1 MRQERHL
8 GHNFRKILTLRV
20 RHKPEVSEHAAL
32 GVSDDLYILYFRH
45 LSYLTLV
52 LAEQQWYL

>member
-8 GHNFRKILTLRV
+8 GHNIRKILTLRV

-32 GVSDDLYILYFRH
+32 GVSDDLDILSFRH

-52 LAEQQWYL
+52 LAEQQ